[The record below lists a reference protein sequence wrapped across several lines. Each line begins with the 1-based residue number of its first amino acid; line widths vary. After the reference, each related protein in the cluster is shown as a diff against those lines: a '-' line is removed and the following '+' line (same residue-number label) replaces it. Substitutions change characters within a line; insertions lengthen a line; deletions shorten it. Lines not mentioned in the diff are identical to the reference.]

1 MARNEPYPNTISI
14 DQASG
19 ASSLSSR
26 RGVAILLLLS
36 LVQFMDVL
44 DASILNI
51 ALPSIKSDLGFTQQS
66 LQWVINGYI
75 LTYGGFLLL
84 GGRMADLLGRR
95 RVLVTGLLVF
105 AGSSLIGGLAHTGGL
120 LIGARFAQGLGAA
133 MLSPAALSTLTSTF
147 RSARDRNTALGV
159 WAAVSGVGGAAGVLF
174 GGLLTEGPGW
184 RWVLFVNVP
193 FSAIVLVG
201 AFALLKRER
210 IRARLASFDALGAVL
225 VTSGMLLLVY
235 SLVKAPDVGWGA
247 PRTIAELAGS
257 ALILAAFVANELR
270 VANPLVP
277 LSILRVKGV
286 AAADA
291 TQMVA
296 VGGFIPMFFFL
307 TLYMQTVLHYSPIQT
322 GVAYLPLTGGFIV
335 AASISSQLFARI
347 GTKPVVLSGIAIAA
361 GGLYWLSRIPVDGSY
376 VSDILPGLLV
386 ASLGMGGVFTG
397 LTTAANAGVGEEKA
411 GLAAG
416 LLNSGQ
422 QLGTAL
428 GLAILSALAT
438 ARTGSLLHGGHATF
452 AQAATGGYQRALMI
466 GAFFVLA
473 AGAITLLA
481 RNTRQTSPV
490 VEKEPATQP
499 ALDLAA

>member
-1 MARNEPYPNTISI
+1 MSAEPQSVGVST
-14 DQASG
+14 DQAPV
-19 ASSLSSR
+19 ASSLASR

-51 ALPSIKSDLGFTQQS
+51 ALPSIKSDLGFSQQS

-95 RVLVTGLLVF
+95 RVLITGLIVF
-105 AGSSLIGGLAHTGGL
+105 AGASLVGGLAHTESL

-159 WAAVSGVGGAAGVLF
+159 WAAVSGIGGAAGVLF

-193 FSAIVLVG
+193 FSAIGLAG
-201 AFALLKRER
+201 AFVLLKGDR
-210 IRARLASFDALGAVL
+210 IRARLANFDALGAFL
-225 VTSGMLLLVY
+225 VTGGMLLLVY

-247 PRTIAELAGS
+247 GRTIAGLAG
-257 ALILAAFVANELR
+257 AAVILAAFVVNELR
-270 VANPLVP
+270 ARNPLVP
-277 LSILRVKGV
+277 MSILRVKGV

-296 VGGFIPMFFFL
+296 LAGFLPMFFFL
-307 TLYMQTVLHYSPIQT
+307 TLYMQTVLGYSPIQT
-322 GVAYLPLTGGFIV
+322 GVAYLPLTGGFII
-335 AASISSQLFARI
+335 AASISSQLFTPI
-347 GTKPVVLSGIAIAA
+347 GTKPVVVLGTVIAA
-361 GGLYWLSRIPVDGSY
+361 GGLYWLSRVPVDGSY
-376 VSDILPGLLV
+376 LSDILPGLLTV
-386 ASLGMGGVFTG
+386 SIGMGGVFTG
-397 LTTAANAGVGEEKA
+397 LTTAANVGVDQDKA

-416 LLNSGQ
+416 LLNTGQ
-422 QLGTAL
+422 QLGAAL
-428 GLAILSALAT
+428 GLAVLSAVAT
-438 ARTGSLLHGGHATF
+438 AQTKSVLSAGDGL
-452 AQAATGGYQRALMI
+452 AQAATHGYQRALLV
-466 GAFFVLA
+466 GAFIVLA
-473 AGAITLLA
+473 ATVVALLTPN
-481 RNTRQTSPV
+481 RRESPAAV
-490 VEKEPATQP
+490 VEEEP